1 MIELEESKQ
10 EFFNLLEEAVNLEH
24 NTAVGRL
31 LAFQN
36 KRGIFIIIT
45 HFFYKQLHFRAPE
58 PQIFENRSNLAS
70 NCRASNRKF
79 LATFEPPIRYS

>member
-24 NTAVGRL
+24 YTAVGRL

-36 KRGIFIIIT
+36 KRGIFIIIIIIIV
-45 HFFYKQLHFRAPE
+45 KRLE
-58 PQIFENRSNLAS
+58 IF
-70 NCRASNRKF
+70 
-79 LATFEPPIRYS
+79 